1 MYQYDSVTAYTC
13 YHRLMG
19 RAGVVLLLLLMAAPA
34 VYAADGA
41 DLLAEA
47 RQLYNQHLFDA
58 ALIAADQAHLT
69 PAVADLAD
77 LIAARAYLER
87 FRESAASADLV
98 GARDRLRRLNPER
111 FDSMERTEFIVGLGE
126 ALYFEGSYGPAAD
139 VFETVVDNATALPA
153 DSRERVLDWWA
164 IAVDRDAWPRPE
176 FARGSAYQRI
186 RTRMRDELTS
196 RPGSATAVYWLAAAA
211 RADGDLQT
219 AWDAVEAGWVR
230 ASLAADGGEALRA
243 DLDRLMV
250 AAIVPER
257 ARTLGQQVESL
268 KLEWE
273 KFKERWGTGG
283 EAPEQ

>member
-1 MYQYDSVTAYTC
+1 
-13 YHRLMG
+13 MG
-19 RAGVVLLLLLMAAPA
+19 RAGVMSLLLLMAAPA
-34 VYAADGA
+34 ICAADGP

-47 RQLYNQHLFDA
+47 RQLYNRHQFDA

-98 GARDRLRRLNPER
+98 SARERLRRLNPQR

-126 ALYFEGSYGPAAD
+126 ALFFEGSYGPAAD
-139 VFETVVDNATALPA
+139 VFETVVDSAALLPE

-176 FARGSAYQRI
+176 FARGSAYLRI

-219 AWDAVEAGWVR
+219 AWDAAEAGWVR
-230 ASLAADGGEALRA
+230 ASLTVDGGEGLRA
-243 DLDRLMV
+243 DLDRLMLT
-250 AAIVPER
+250 AIVPER
-257 ARTLGQQVESL
+257 ARMLGQPVENL
-268 KLEWE
+268 RLDWE
-273 KFKERWGTGG
+273 KFKERWVY
-283 EAPEQ
+283 